1 MGMLQVDVSFHL
13 IPYLQG
19 KRVDLFQCFQNM
31 TNLRLLVSK
40 SVSNSCCWKVPIYM
54 IEMGHWVLDQLFL
67 ERIFKASSY

>member
-1 MGMLQVDVSFHL
+1 MGMLQGDVSFHL
-13 IPYLQG
+13 IPCLQG

-54 IEMGHWVLDQLFL
+54 IEMGQWVLDQLFL
-67 ERIFKASSY
+67 EKNFKTSSY